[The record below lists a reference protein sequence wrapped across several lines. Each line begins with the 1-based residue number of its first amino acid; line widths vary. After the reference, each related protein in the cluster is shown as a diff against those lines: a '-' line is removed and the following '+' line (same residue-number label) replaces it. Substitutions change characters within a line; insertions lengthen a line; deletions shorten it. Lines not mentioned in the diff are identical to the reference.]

1 MTEKELQA
9 FSKAE
14 LIYYIQQMG
23 IYTLHSCPAPAQI
36 ILEKRIKD
44 NFDKVDK
51 LLEESHN
58 ENMKMSEFIFKNNGK
73 ITAGNLG
80 EYNAISKELDRI
92 NKAIDKC
99 WSEND
104 KYEKILYGERN
115 EDNE

>member
-23 IYTLHSCPAPAQI
+23 INIFHSCPDPAQI
-36 ILEKRIKD
+36 ILGKRIKD
-44 NFDKVDK
+44 NLDKVDK

-58 ENMKMSEFIFKNNGK
+58 ENMKMSEFTKKYGRK
-73 ITAGNLG
+73 ITG
-80 EYNAISKELDRI
+80 ENVDEYQRITKELDRI
-92 NKAIDKC
+92 NKAISKLWD
-99 WSEND
+99 END

-115 EDNE
+115 EDSE

>member
-23 IYTLHSCPAPAQI
+23 INIFHSCPDPAQI
-36 ILEKRIKD
+36 ILEKRIQD
-44 NFDKVDK
+44 NLDKVDK
-51 LLEESHN
+51 LLKESHD
-58 ENMKMSEFIFKNNGK
+58 ENMKMSKFFEKSGGK
-73 ITAGNLG
+73 ITG
-80 EYNAISKELDRI
+80 ENVDEYATINKELDRI

-115 EDNE
+115 EDSE